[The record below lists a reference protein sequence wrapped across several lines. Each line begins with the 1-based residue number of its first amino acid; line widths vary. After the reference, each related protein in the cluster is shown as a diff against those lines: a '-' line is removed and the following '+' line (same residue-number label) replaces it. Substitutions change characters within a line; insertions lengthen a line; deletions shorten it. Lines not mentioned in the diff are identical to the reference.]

1 MSVEKTIWPGSTQL
15 APVPVVLVGTGDGHR
30 LPWNIMT
37 VAWAGTVASDPPMVA
52 IGVRE
57 SRFTYHQI
65 ETLKCFTVNIPSA
78 DQAETVDYCGVIS
91 GRDTDK
97 FSKRGL
103 TPAMAS
109 KITAPIVEEC
119 PLALECEV
127 RHRLDLGSHIG
138 YIGEVVAVQVT
149 SSLVDEGGH
158 MDIEKANL
166 LAYAHGHYFSLG
178 KELGRFGFSVRKR

>member
-65 ETLKCFTVNIPSA
+65 
-78 DQAETVDYCGVIS
+78 S

-127 RHRLDLGSHIG
+127 RHRLDLGSHIA

-149 SSLVDEGGH
+149 SSLVDKGGH